1 MAEHLFIRLADA
13 PGEAEWLALD
23 ADGRA
28 RGLVE
33 RGPLAAARAAA
44 EGRRV
49 VLLVPGTDVM
59 LAAPTLPAA
68 SAVKLRKMLP
78 YALEENLADDV
89 EDLAFAVG
97 PRLATGATSAV
108 VVAKERLEAWLA
120 ALRAEGLEPHA
131 IYADAEGVPDTP
143 ATLTLVFEGARIYG
157 RRPGQ
162 LPFALEGLAPRDVLE
177 ALAAA
182 DGAEEPAADLRH
194 LLVFVDE
201 AARALWADDLAAL
214 QTSAATADMKLL
226 ADGALPRLAAT
237 LVHRPGTNL
246 LQGPYAPKSDW
257 QVLLKPWRTAAGL
270 ASAALVLA
278 AAGVAAEWWSL
289 RQSDRELDAVVTA
302 SCAEVVGSPRLD
314 ACATQVRQR
323 LLAAGAV
330 DAPTEGFLGTLD
342 AVALATGSEG
352 RIENLSYRNRVMDL
366 QLVAPSVPA
375 LDEFA
380 RRLDETQRFSA
391 RIESANQTDAGVEG
405 RVQIVSR
412 PQ

>member
-1 MAEHLFIRLADA
+1 
-13 PGEAEWLALD
+13 
-23 ADGRA
+23 
-28 RGLVE
+28 
-33 RGPLAAARAAA
+33 
-44 EGRRV
+44 
-49 VLLVPGTDVM
+49 
-59 LAAPTLPAA
+59 LPAA

-157 RRPGQ
+157 RSPGQ
-162 LPFALEGLAPRDVLE
+162 LPFALEGLAPRDVRE

-257 QVLLKPWRTAAGL
+257 QVLLKPWRTA
-270 ASAALVLA
+270 
-278 AAGVAAEWWSL
+278 
-289 RQSDRELDAVVTA
+289 
-302 SCAEVVGSPRLD
+302 
-314 ACATQVRQR
+314 
-323 LLAAGAV
+323 
-330 DAPTEGFLGTLD
+330 
-342 AVALATGSEG
+342 
-352 RIENLSYRNRVMDL
+352 
-366 QLVAPSVPA
+366 
-375 LDEFA
+375 
-380 RRLDETQRFSA
+380 
-391 RIESANQTDAGVEG
+391 
-405 RVQIVSR
+405 
-412 PQ
+412 